1 MRYLKLFEN
10 VIPLQQPSYKKGE
23 VIIWSDQIKNKDVDY
38 DFAKK
43 LLDRVGLKLVG
54 EPYDGGFLVKCEPGK
69 EVESAQ
75 MAISRF
81 PEFFDSYQ
89 REDIRMPF
97 IWNKI
102 EEITDKVASIEDFF
116 ERTDRKFVNIKK
128 FNAYIDDIINELDKL
143 KIN

>member
-23 VIIWSDQIKNKDVDY
+23 ILIWTSDRDVDY

-43 LLDRVGLKLVG
+43 LLKRVNLKLVG

-75 MAISRF
+75 MAINRF

-89 REDIRMPF
+89 REDIRQPF
-97 IWNKI
+97 ITNKV
-102 EEITDKVASIEDFF
+102 EEITDKVSGIEDFF
-116 ERTDRKFVNIKK
+116 ERIDKK
-128 FNAYIDDIINELDKL
+128 FINVKKYNDYIDDIINELDNL
-143 KIN
+143 KIK

>member
-69 EVESAQ
+69 EVESAK
-75 MAISRF
+75 MAINRF

-128 FNAYIDDIINELDKL
+128 FNAYIDDIINELDNL
-143 KIN
+143 KIK